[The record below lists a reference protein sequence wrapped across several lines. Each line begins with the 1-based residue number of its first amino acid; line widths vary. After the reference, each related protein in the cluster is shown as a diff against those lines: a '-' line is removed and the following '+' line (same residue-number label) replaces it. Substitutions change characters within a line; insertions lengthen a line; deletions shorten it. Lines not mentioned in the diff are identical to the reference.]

1 MMEIIV
7 NGEHMQVETSISI
20 IQLLQTLDIQIRNG
34 IAIAVN
40 EQIIPRSDWSSMSL
54 YSQDQVIII
63 QATAGG

>member
-1 MMEIIV
+1 
-7 NGEHMQVETSISI
+7 MQVETSISV

-40 EQIIPRSDWSSMSL
+40 EQIVPKSDWPSMFLS
-54 YSQDQVIII
+54 SQDQVIII